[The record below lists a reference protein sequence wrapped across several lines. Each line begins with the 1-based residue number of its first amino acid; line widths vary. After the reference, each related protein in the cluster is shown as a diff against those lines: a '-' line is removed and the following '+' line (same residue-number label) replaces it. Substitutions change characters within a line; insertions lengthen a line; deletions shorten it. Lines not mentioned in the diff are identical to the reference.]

1 MDKTKIKNFAIDAR
15 RQLIEEITLKA
26 RLIGI
31 RKDGIQEPTN
41 ETNQIQFFGEYS
53 ISGDDIQRR
62 QKLVAELKKRSTGKK
77 LEEVLPVFIE
87 EIAYTW
93 FNRLIAIRFME
104 VNRYLPSRI
113 RVLSSETPGQ
123 NQPDIITEAFN
134 SDLKFNATET
144 EQIKFALLNQTVDVM
159 NDLYKMIF
167 IKQANKLNDVLP
179 QLFEKIADYSEL
191 LFTPNYTDVNGVIH
205 KLVNDI
211 DEADF
216 DVNKSGQ
223 VEIIGWLYQY
233 YNEEPKAIAFKKS
246 KYTESDIPAVT
257 QLFTPDWIVKYLV
270 ENSLGRFWIDH
281 LRTAG
286 DSRSE
291 KEISETFNWFYYMP
305 ATEQSTNITIQI
317 ADEDIS
323 KSGITIEN
331 IKFIDPAMGS
341 GHILV
346 YAYDV
351 FMQIYESLGYSLV
364 DAAKLIV
371 QKNIYGLDIDT
382 RAFQLT
388 YFAIM
393 MKLRKDDRRALTRD
407 IKPNVFDVPESSTIE
422 IDVLAT
428 LIDKTESTNKAQL
441 RKDLDNLINAFKY
454 GNEYG
459 SLIDFDKTL
468 NWNDLQLLTNPN
480 LAQGQ
485 STLETINLPL
495 YQKNLADLIKVGMLL
510 FQTYEI
516 GVMNPPYMGSGKMDT
531 ILGKYV
537 KTKFP
542 HSKSDLFAVFIE
554 RLGSMIAKHGYYA
567 MITQHSWMFLSS
579 FEQLRAMLTK
589 HTLINL
595 AHLGT
600 RAFEEIGGEVVQTV
614 AFVMRKSSLSEYV
627 GTYERLVN
635 FDSQQKKEIGFTESV
650 KNSNVDYLYRTNQ
663 ANFKKI
669 PGNPIAYWASSKLL
683 KSFND
688 NILLQNIGDSR
699 NGLQP
704 KVTSRFVRQW
714 YEVEYL
720 NINFKIESITQ
731 TNNST
736 EKWYPYNKGGAKRK
750 WYGNYDY
757 VVNWKFNGSEI
768 RSIKRNGKPYAVIPS
783 QKYYFKPSLT
793 WPKITSGTFSAR
805 YRVKGS
811 IPADAGNSTYFKNL
825 FDLKYVLGVVNT
837 KVGDYILKMLNP
849 TLNLQTRE
857 FASLPI
863 IEHVNKNA
871 VAETVNENIKITK
884 TDWDSFET
892 SWDFT
897 QHPLLSKIDEHNRN
911 WTVEAVYESWADE
924 AQTRF
929 DQLKANE
936 EELNRIFIDLYGL
949 QDELT
954 PEVEDKDVSVRRAD
968 QNRDI
973 KSLLSY
979 FIGLVFGRYSL
990 DVKGLVFAGG
1000 EFDKAKY
1007 QTFIPNTDDVVM
1019 LTDADYFGDERDIMY
1034 RFKEFLATTFGEG
1047 NLIQNLNFIADV
1059 LGGKGKPEEVIRNYF
1074 FKDFFKDHV
1083 QIYKKRP
1090 IYWQLESGK
1099 LGGFKALIYLH
1110 RYDENTMAMIR
1121 TNYLNELQNAYEAR
1135 LSTLTNLIDN
1145 ATDTKSK
1152 NGYEKQR
1159 VKLTNQLDE
1168 LVMFEDKIAYLASKH
1183 VVLDLDDGVV
1193 ENYKKVQSDEDGNLL
1208 NVFSKLK

>member
-31 RKDGIQEPTN
+31 KKDGIQEPTN
-41 ETNQIQFFGEYS
+41 ETNEIQFFGEYS
-53 ISGDDIQRR
+53 ISGEDIQRR
-62 QKLVAELKKRSTGKK
+62 QKLVTELKKRSTGKK

-233 YNEEPKAIAFKKS
+233 YNTEPKDYVIGLPKSIKYVDSQIAQ
-246 KYTESDIPAVT
+246 AT
-257 QLFTPDWIVKYLV
+257 QIFTPDWIVQYMV
-270 ENSLGRFWIDH
+270 ENSLGKYWIKVIQ
-281 LRTAG
+281 AKG
-286 DSRSE
+286 DNRVEEDIAKSFGW
-291 KEISETFNWFYYMP
+291 KYYM
-305 ATEQSTNITIQI
+305 ADAEQSENVRVQLNTVNRSL
-317 ADEDIS
+317 ADT
-323 KSGITIEN
+323 TIEDLE
-331 IKFIDPAMGS
+331 IIDPSMGS

-346 YAYDV
+346 YAFDV
-351 FMQIYESLGYSLV
+351 LMSIYESEGYSSQS
-364 DAAKLIV
+364 AAKSIIE
-371 QKNIYGLDIDT
+371 KNLHGLDIDN
-382 RAFQLT
+382 RAFQLS

-393 MKLRKDDRRALTRD
+393 MKYRQYSRRAFQSQSLLS
-407 IKPNVFDVPESSTIE
+407 VFDIPSTQTYKMADLNYLSNWFSEPVISD
-422 IDVLAT
+422 INKLIT
-428 LIDKTESTNKAQL
+428 LFHNGD
-441 RKDLDNLINAFKY
+441 DL
-454 GNEYG
+454 G
-459 SLIDFDKTL
+459 SLIKIENINLSAIQTEVDRLKGQLTFDLIPLVETV
-468 NWNDLQLLTNPN
+468 NQLLSVGK
-480 LAQGQ
+480 LLSQQ
-485 STLETINLPL
+485 
-495 YQKNLADLIKVGMLL
+495 YQIVI
-510 FQTYEI
+510 T
-516 GVMNPPYMGSGKMDT
+516 NPPYMGSSRMNT
-531 ILGKYV
+531 TLA
-537 KTKFP
+537 KFAKNQYP
-542 HSKSDLFAVFIE
+542 NSKSDLFAMFIE
-554 RLGSMIAKHGYYA
+554 RWNQSLTLGGFNSMVT
-567 MITQHSWMFLSS
+567 MQSWMFLSS
-579 FEQLRAMLTK
+579 FEAMRTHLLDSYT
-589 HTLINL
+589 ISNL
-595 AHLGT
+595 MHMENNVMGIAFGT
-600 RAFEEIGGEVVQTV
+600 AVTITRNMYIPEFN
-614 AFVMRKSSLSEYV
+614 
-627 GTYERLVN
+627 GTYHQIKTADATN
-635 FDSQQKKEIGFTESV
+635 TIPTSV
-650 KNSNVDYLYRTNQ
+650 PIKGNRFNRTNQ

-669 PGNPIAYWASSKLL
+669 PGSPIAYWASMSILSDFDRGTILGDIAKSIHGSVTGNNNYFL
-683 KSFND
+683 K
-688 NILLQNIGDSR
+688 
-699 NGLQP
+699 
-704 KVTSRFVRQW
+704 QW
-714 YEVEYL
+714 YEVTYINIYFTAEKSNDQIFK
-720 NINFKIESITQ
+720 NIN
-731 TNNST
+731 
-736 EKWYPYNKGGAKRK
+736 WVPYNKGGNFRK
-750 WYGNYDY
+750 WYGNYDF
-757 VVNWKFNGSEI
+757 VLKWKNFGEEVTL
-768 RSIKRNGKPYAVIPS
+768 KGDMRNPS
-783 QKYYFKPSLT
+783 YYFKPSLT
-793 WPKITSGTFSAR
+793 WSLITSGNFAAR
-805 YRVKGS
+805 FRTKGS
-811 IPADAGNSTYFKNL
+811 IHDAAGASAYFESENSLLYVMGLLNTPVGNHIFK
-825 FDLKYVLGVVNT
+825 
-837 KVGDYILKMLNP
+837 ILNP
-849 TLNLQTRE
+849 TINLSNGVVLNFPTLCADSDVSE
-857 FASLPI
+857 YVI
-863 IEHVNKNA
+863 ILVKSQ
-871 VAETVNENIKITK
+871 ITIAK
-884 TDWDSFET
+884 KDWDSFET

-897 QHPLLSKIDEHNRN
+897 QHPLLSQIDEHNRN
-911 WTVEAVYESWADE
+911 WTVEAAYESWADE

-990 DVKGLVFAGG
+990 DVDGLAFAGG
-1000 EFDKAKY
+1000 EFDKSKY
-1007 QTFIPNTDDVVM
+1007 TTFIPNTDDVVM
-1019 LTDADYFGDERDIMY
+1019 LTDADYFGDERDIIY
-1034 RFKEFLATTFGEG
+1034 RFKEFLAVTFGED
-1047 NLIQNLNFIADV
+1047 NLLQNLSFIADV

-1152 NGYEKQR
+1152 SGYEKQR

-1168 LVMFEDKIAYLASKH
+1168 LVIFEDKVAYLANRH
-1183 VVLDLDDGVV
+1183 VALDLDDGVV

>member
-31 RKDGIQEPTN
+31 RKDGIQDPTN
-41 ETNQIQFFGEYS
+41 ETNEIQFFGEYS

-62 QKLVAELKKRSTGKK
+62 QKLVTELKKRSTGKN

-134 SDLKFNATET
+134 SDLEFNATET

-191 LFTPNYTDVNGVIH
+191 LFTPNYTDVSGVIH

-216 DVNKSGQ
+216 DVTKSGQ

-281 LRTAG
+281 LRTTG

-305 ATEQSTNITIQI
+305 AAEQNTNITIQI
-317 ADEDIS
+317 TDEDVS

-351 FMQIYESLGYSLV
+351 FMQIYESLGYSMA

-393 MKLRKDDRRALTRD
+393 MKLRKDDRRSLTRD
-407 IKPNVFDVPESSTIE
+407 IRPNVFDVPESSTIE
-422 IDVLAT
+422 TDVLAT
-428 LIDKTESTNKAQL
+428 LIDKTESKNKVQL

-468 NWNDLQLLTNPN
+468 DWNDLQLLTNPK
-480 LAQGQ
+480 LSQGQ
-485 STLETINLPL
+485 LTLETIDLPL
-495 YQKNLADLIKVGMLL
+495 YQKNLAELIKVGMVLS
-510 FQTYEI
+510 QTYEV
-516 GVMNPPYMGSGKMDT
+516 GVMNPPYMGSGKMDA

-554 RLGSMIAKHGYYA
+554 RLGSMIAKYGYYA
-567 MITQHSWMFLSS
+567 LITQHSWMFLSS
-579 FEQLRAMLTK
+579 FEQLRAILTK

-600 RAFEEIGGEVVQTV
+600 RAFEEINGEVVQTV

-627 GTYERLVN
+627 GTYERLVD
-635 FDSQQKKEIGFTESV
+635 FDSQQKKEIAFTESV
-650 KNSNVDYLYRTNQ
+650 KKSNVDYLYRTNQ

-669 PGNPIAYWASSKLL
+669 PGSP
-683 KSFND
+683 
-688 NILLQNIGDSR
+688 
-699 NGLQP
+699 
-704 KVTSRFVRQW
+704 
-714 YEVEYL
+714 
-720 NINFKIESITQ
+720 
-731 TNNST
+731 
-736 EKWYPYNKGGAKRK
+736 
-750 WYGNYDY
+750 
-757 VVNWKFNGSEI
+757 
-768 RSIKRNGKPYAVIPS
+768 
-783 QKYYFKPSLT
+783 
-793 WPKITSGTFSAR
+793 
-805 YRVKGS
+805 
-811 IPADAGNSTYFKNL
+811 
-825 FDLKYVLGVVNT
+825 
-837 KVGDYILKMLNP
+837 
-849 TLNLQTRE
+849 
-857 FASLPI
+857 
-863 IEHVNKNA
+863 
-871 VAETVNENIKITK
+871 
-884 TDWDSFET
+884 
-892 SWDFT
+892 
-897 QHPLLSKIDEHNRN
+897 
-911 WTVEAVYESWADE
+911 
-924 AQTRF
+924 
-929 DQLKANE
+929 
-936 EELNRIFIDLYGL
+936 
-949 QDELT
+949 
-954 PEVEDKDVSVRRAD
+954 
-968 QNRDI
+968 
-973 KSLLSY
+973 
-979 FIGLVFGRYSL
+979 
-990 DVKGLVFAGG
+990 
-1000 EFDKAKY
+1000 
-1007 QTFIPNTDDVVM
+1007 
-1019 LTDADYFGDERDIMY
+1019 
-1034 RFKEFLATTFGEG
+1034 
-1047 NLIQNLNFIADV
+1047 
-1059 LGGKGKPEEVIRNYF
+1059 
-1074 FKDFFKDHV
+1074 
-1083 QIYKKRP
+1083 
-1090 IYWQLESGK
+1090 
-1099 LGGFKALIYLH
+1099 
-1110 RYDENTMAMIR
+1110 
-1121 TNYLNELQNAYEAR
+1121 
-1135 LSTLTNLIDN
+1135 
-1145 ATDTKSK
+1145 
-1152 NGYEKQR
+1152 
-1159 VKLTNQLDE
+1159 
-1168 LVMFEDKIAYLASKH
+1168 
-1183 VVLDLDDGVV
+1183 
-1193 ENYKKVQSDEDGNLL
+1193 
-1208 NVFSKLK
+1208 

>member
-26 RLIGI
+26 WLIGI
-31 RKDGIQEPTN
+31 RKDGIQDPTN
-41 ETNQIQFFGEYS
+41 ETNEIQFFGEYS

-62 QKLVAELKKRSTGKK
+62 QKLVTELKKRSTGKK

-134 SDLKFNATET
+134 SDLEFNVTET

-233 YNEEPKAIAFKKS
+233 YNTEPHERVVNITGGAVKRA
-246 KYTESDIPAVT
+246 DIPAAT
-257 QLFTPDWIVKYLV
+257 QLFTTDWVVRYMV
-270 ENSLGRFWIDH
+270 DNSLGKYWIEHEANSKIDKD
-281 LRTAG
+281 LKYLLPADIKRRT
-286 DSRSE
+286 DDL
-291 KEISETFNWFYYMP
+291 KL
-305 ATEQSTNITIQI
+305 
-317 ADEDIS
+317 
-323 KSGITIEN
+323 EN
-331 IKFIDPAMGS
+331 IKILDNAMGS

-346 YAYDV
+346 YAFDVLIKMYEESGYSSREAASLILANNIVGLEIDKRAYQLAYFALMMKAREYNRRILTSNISPRVYVFRDVTNIPDDVYKQLSETTATEIKALVTLFSDATELGSIMQFEKQYDIELLKSEITKIKADELDV
-351 FMQIYESLGYSLV
+351 FGIAASKDSIINMLNIINVLQIKYEV
-364 DAAKLIV
+364 V
-371 QKNIYGLDIDT
+371 VT
-382 RAFQLT
+382 
-388 YFAIM
+388 
-393 MKLRKDDRRALTRD
+393 
-407 IKPNVFDVPESSTIE
+407 
-422 IDVLAT
+422 
-428 LIDKTESTNKAQL
+428 
-441 RKDLDNLINAFKY
+441 
-454 GNEYG
+454 
-459 SLIDFDKTL
+459 
-468 NWNDLQLLTNPN
+468 
-480 LAQGQ
+480 
-485 STLETINLPL
+485 
-495 YQKNLADLIKVGMLL
+495 
-510 FQTYEI
+510 
-516 GVMNPPYMGSGKMDT
+516 NPPYMNKFETSLK
-531 ILGKYV
+531 KYINNHF
-537 KTKFP
+537 KAYKG
-542 HSKSDLFAVFIE
+542 DLFSVFIFNN
-554 RLGSMIAKHGYYA
+554 LQMLKPDGYAAY
-567 MITQHSWMFLSS
+567 MTPFVWMFIKTYEALRTYIVDNKQISS
-579 FEQLRAMLTK
+579 
-589 HTLINL
+589 LIQMEYS
-595 AHLGT
+595 
-600 RAFEEIGGEVVQTV
+600 AFEEATVPINTFVIQNSPNHELGSYVKLSEFTGGMVVQ
-614 AFVMRKSSLSEYV
+614 
-627 GTYERLVN
+627 
-635 FDSQQKKEIGFTESV
+635 DQKVLEIIENPDAG
-650 KNSNVDYLYRTNQ
+650 YLYRTNQ

-669 PGNPIAYWASSKLL
+669 PGSPIAYWASLKLL
-683 KSFND
+683 KAFND
-688 NILLQNIGDSR
+688 NRLLKNVGDSR

-704 KVTSRFVRQW
+704 KETSRFVRQW
-714 YEVEYL
+714 YEVEFL

-731 TNNST
+731 TNDST

-825 FDLKYVLGVVNT
+825 FDLRYVLGVVNT

-863 IEHVNKNA
+863 MEHANKNA
-871 VAETVNENIKITK
+871 VDETVNENIKITK
-884 TDWDSFET
+884 IDWDSFET

-911 WTVEAVYESWADE
+911 WTVEAAYESWADE

-990 DVKGLVFAGG
+990 DVDGLAFAGG
-1000 EFDKAKY
+1000 EFDKSKY
-1007 QTFIPNTDDVVM
+1007 TTFIPNTDDVVM

-1034 RFKEFLATTFGEG
+1034 RFKEFLAVTFGED
-1047 NLIQNLNFIADV
+1047 NLLQNLSFIADV

-1135 LSTLTNLIDN
+1135 LSTLANLIDN

-1168 LVMFEDKIAYLASKH
+1168 LVIFEDKVAYLANKH
-1183 VVLDLDDGVV
+1183 VDLDLDDGVV

>member
-31 RKDGIQEPTN
+31 KKDGIQEPTN
-41 ETNQIQFFGEYS
+41 ETNEIQFFGEYS
-53 ISGDDIQRR
+53 ISGEDIQRR
-62 QKLVAELKKRSTGKK
+62 QKLVTELKKRSTGKK

-179 QLFEKIADYSEL
+179 QLFEKITDYSEL

-216 DVNKSGQ
+216 DVTKSGQ

-233 YNEEPKAIAFKKS
+233 YNTEPHEHVVNITGGAVKRA
-246 KYTESDIPAVT
+246 DIPAAT
-257 QLFTPDWIVKYLV
+257 QLFTTDWVVRYMV
-270 ENSLGRFWIDH
+270 DNSLGKYWIEHEANSKIDKD
-281 LRTAG
+281 LKYLLPGDIKRRTDG
-286 DSRSE
+286 L
-291 KEISETFNWFYYMP
+291 KL
-305 ATEQSTNITIQI
+305 
-317 ADEDIS
+317 
-323 KSGITIEN
+323 EN
-331 IKFIDPAMGS
+331 IKILDNAMGS

-346 YAYDV
+346 YAFDVLIKMYEERGYSSREAASLILANNIVGLEIDKRAYQLAYFALMMKAREYNRRILTSNISPRVYVFRDVTNIPDDVYKQLSETTATEIKALVTLFSDATELGSIMQFEKQYDIELLKSEITKIKADELDV
-351 FMQIYESLGYSLV
+351 FGIAASKDSIINMLNIINVLQIKYEV
-364 DAAKLIV
+364 V
-371 QKNIYGLDIDT
+371 VT
-382 RAFQLT
+382 
-388 YFAIM
+388 
-393 MKLRKDDRRALTRD
+393 
-407 IKPNVFDVPESSTIE
+407 
-422 IDVLAT
+422 
-428 LIDKTESTNKAQL
+428 
-441 RKDLDNLINAFKY
+441 
-454 GNEYG
+454 
-459 SLIDFDKTL
+459 
-468 NWNDLQLLTNPN
+468 
-480 LAQGQ
+480 
-485 STLETINLPL
+485 
-495 YQKNLADLIKVGMLL
+495 
-510 FQTYEI
+510 
-516 GVMNPPYMGSGKMDT
+516 NPPYMNKFETSLK
-531 ILGKYV
+531 KYINNHF
-537 KTKFP
+537 KAYKG
-542 HSKSDLFAVFIE
+542 DLFSVFIFNN
-554 RLGSMIAKHGYYA
+554 LQMLKPDGYAAY
-567 MITQHSWMFLSS
+567 MTPFVWMFIKTYEALRTYIVDNKQISS
-579 FEQLRAMLTK
+579 
-589 HTLINL
+589 LIQMEYS
-595 AHLGT
+595 
-600 RAFEEIGGEVVQTV
+600 AFEEATV
-614 AFVMRKSSLSEYV
+614 PINTFVIQNSPNHELGSYVKLSEFTGGMAV
-627 GTYERLVN
+627 Q
-635 FDSQQKKEIGFTESV
+635 DQKVLEIIENPDAG
-650 KNSNVDYLYRTNQ
+650 YLYRTNQ

-669 PGNPIAYWASSKLL
+669 PGSPIAYWASMSILSDFDRGTILGDIAKSIHGSVTGNNNYFL
-683 KSFND
+683 K
-688 NILLQNIGDSR
+688 
-699 NGLQP
+699 
-704 KVTSRFVRQW
+704 QW
-714 YEVEYL
+714 YEVTYINIYFTAEKSNDQIFK
-720 NINFKIESITQ
+720 NIN
-731 TNNST
+731 
-736 EKWYPYNKGGAKRK
+736 WVPYNKGGNFRK
-750 WYGNYDY
+750 WYGNYDF
-757 VVNWKFNGSEI
+757 VLKWKNFGEEVTL
-768 RSIKRNGKPYAVIPS
+768 KGDMRNPS
-783 QKYYFKPSLT
+783 YYFKPSLT
-793 WPKITSGTFSAR
+793 WSLITSGNFAAR
-805 YRVKGS
+805 FRTKGS
-811 IPADAGNSTYFKNL
+811 IHDAAGASAYFESENSLLYVMGLLNTPVGNHIFK
-825 FDLKYVLGVVNT
+825 
-837 KVGDYILKMLNP
+837 ILNP
-849 TLNLQTRE
+849 TINLSNGVVLNFPTLCADSDVSE
-857 FASLPI
+857 YVI
-863 IEHVNKNA
+863 ILVKSQ
-871 VAETVNENIKITK
+871 ITIAK
-884 TDWDSFET
+884 KDWDSFET

-897 QHPLLSKIDEHNRN
+897 QHPLLSQIDEHNRN
-911 WTVEAVYESWADE
+911 WTVEAAYESWADE

-990 DVKGLVFAGG
+990 DVDGLAFAGG
-1000 EFDKAKY
+1000 EFDKSKY
-1007 QTFIPNTDDVVM
+1007 TTFIPNTDDVVM
-1019 LTDADYFGDERDIMY
+1019 LTDADYFGDERDIIY
-1034 RFKEFLATTFGEG
+1034 RFKEFLAVTFGED
-1047 NLIQNLNFIADV
+1047 NLLQNLSFIADV

-1152 NGYEKQR
+1152 SGYEKQR

-1168 LVMFEDKIAYLASKH
+1168 LVIFEDKVAYLANRH
-1183 VVLDLDDGVV
+1183 VALDLDDGVV